1 MLNFRLAPVI
11 LAAMLGFPWAS
22 KSEELPQYLIIHP
35 QSNDKQRMVMPTN
48 GIAIQNQTMLKNG
61 LSPIYRIPVPVGQA
75 PQTLINLLSN
85 QPGVIKVELDSVMQT
100 QEISNDPAYTN
111 GTLWGMYSS
120 DTTPVGPTGTTNIYG
135 SQAEQAWA
143 SGKVGTTKVV
153 VGVIDTGIDYRH
165 PDLYLNIWLNPGEI
179 RTLSFYSSL
188 VDIDGDGLITFRDL
202 NSSSNS
208 SRVSDINANGYI
220 DAGDLLA
227 DSRWVDGIDND
238 NNGYIDDLVGWN
250 WVSNTNDPLDDNR
263 HGTHVSGTIGGLGN
277 NGIGV
282 VGVNWNVLL
291 VPLKFLN
298 SGGSGYSSAGA
309 QAVDYFTAL
318 TLAND
323 KAYNPASTSIYLG
336 TSNSWGGGGY
346 LSALETAIINGAKAN
361 NYFIAAAGN
370 SAVNI
375 VSSPFY
381 PAVYSTES
389 AAGWQAVLAVASLNS
404 TGGLSGFSNYGV
416 PIVKI
421 AAPGEGIYSSTP
433 SNTYQTLSGTSMAT
447 PHVAGSLALMAA
459 SYPSADR
466 RTLSNVLLTS
476 ATATPSL
483 SGKVSTGGRLD
494 VKDALVALGNANPPV
509 DPPRIIWGT
518 KGNDS
523 LVGGS
528 GSDSISGVPP
538 TGNSLASLGKS
549 QRDTLTGGG
558 GVDTFVL
565 GQVRGSFPYV
575 FYSDADPKTAGV
587 ADYAILTDLN
597 PDVDKIRLVRGS
609 YRTRA
614 SGNDTYLYWNTKVA
628 ELIAIIKNRTLSQ
641 MIFTQAN
648 APTWVIF
655 E

>member
-1 MLNFRLAPVI
+1 MAI
-11 LAAMLGFPWAS
+11 
-22 KSEELPQYLIIHP
+22 
-35 QSNDKQRMVMPTN
+35 PTN
-48 GIAIQNQTMLKNG
+48 GVAIQTRTMLKNG
-61 LSPIYRIPVPVGQA
+61 LSPIYRVPVSAGQT
-75 PQTLINLLSN
+75 PESLIRTLSS
-85 QPGVIKVELDSVMQT
+85 QPGVSNVEIDSVMQT
-100 QEISNDPAYTN
+100 LETSNDPAYTGGN
-111 GTLWGMYSS
+111 LWGMYSN
-120 DTTPVGPTGTTNIYG
+120 DATPVGPNGTTNIYG
-135 SQAEQAWA
+135 SQAEQAWS

-179 RTLSFYSSL
+179 RTLSFYNSL
-188 VDIDGDGLITFRDL
+188 VDTDGDGLITFRDL
-202 NSSSNS
+202 NSPANS
-208 SRVSDINANGYI
+208 SRVTDFNANGYI

-227 DSRWVDGIDND
+227 DSRWEDGIDND

-277 NGIGV
+277 NGVGV

-298 SGGSGYSSAGA
+298 AGGSGYSSAGA
-309 QAVDYFTAL
+309 QAVDYYTAL

-336 TSNSWGGGGY
+336 TNNSWGGGGY
-346 LSALETAIINGAKAN
+346 LSSLETAIINGAKAN

-389 AAGWQAVLAVASLNS
+389 GAGWQAVLAVASLNS
-404 TGGLSGFSNYGV
+404 TGGLSSFSNYGV

-421 AAPGEGIYSSTP
+421 GAPGEGIYSSTP
-433 SNTYQTLSGTSMAT
+433 SNTYQYLSGTSMAT

-459 SYPSADR
+459 SYPQADR
-466 RTLSNVLLTS
+466 RSLYGVLLST

-483 SGKVSTGGRLD
+483 SGKVSTGGRLN
-494 VKDALVALGNANPPV
+494 VKAALVALDNTNPPV
-509 DPPRIIWGT
+509 DPPRTIWGT
-518 KGNDS
+518 TRNDT

-538 TGNSLASLGKS
+538 TGTSLASLGKG
-549 QRDTLTGGG
+549 QIDRLTGGG
-558 GVDTFVL
+558 GVDTFIL
-565 GQVRGSFPYV
+565 GQTRGSFPNV
-575 FYSDADPKTAGV
+575 FYSDNNPKTAGTS
-587 ADYAILTDLN
+587 DYAILTDFN
-597 PDVDKIRLVRGS
+597 PNIDKIRLVRGS
-609 YRTRA
+609 YSTRT
-614 SGNDTYLYWNTKVA
+614 SGSDTLLYWNVKVG
-628 ELIAIIKNRTLSQ
+628 ELIAVIKNRTLGA
-641 MIFTQAN
+641 ITFTQAN
-648 APTWVIF
+648 APAWVVF